1 MAFPPPIRRLRRR
14 PNPESGPAAVVLR
27 VVGDGSNATPRAP
40 HDLLRCCTRQ
50 FLSDK
55 EAYSPMRPEAH
66 PVCVRCQRSKNRCN
80 YGVRLQWED
89 DMRAAGKCH
98 GRTGIVTRRDS
109 LRCKESE
116 EDEDLLPSKRIERKD
131 QPGSDGES
139 ALILTPP
146 SSHSPLRAATSES
159 VSFLTRDTYHSQYQH
174 WKESKIKSS
183 NTTFR
188 TLPWT
193 LGVPDVDDVCLSFYE
208 SIMCPAAVTI
218 DNEETNPL
226 RNTVMRM
233 VFRSELAYYSVLMT
247 SAQYLR
253 SIDSRFELFEMQVR
267 QRVLKGLRQALAESC
282 FEFEDVLLPT
292 IFLCSSAVC
301 DVLALD
307 VLMGVSI
314 DSQQIS
320 HSCDASWVRHL
331 TCFQMVIK
339 QKIRRHTTTDVPQLF
354 LSYFL
359 AHLVLAKS
367 LFPIDKALPVVE
379 LRNDLSLPVEE
390 GASWTS
396 SDSLSKAMDP
406 DTLHEIDVWTG
417 MSNRMLLLIN
427 DILSLKDD
435 VRALYEEGTEAEE
448 KQRVI
453 EAKIITL
460 QRNLQDT
467 THLLPKSLRRCQ
479 DSAEVVHR
487 RRLLEYTGESYRLA
501 ACLLLSEASTPAF
514 LGYISEPSLGLDTTR
529 KQRHVDYILSLVE
542 SIVSSLDHLPISW
555 PLWPLFIASCCSTS
569 ESDKARALAQFQAAQ
584 AKAPYENTVRAQTV
598 VELLWQ
604 RRELYVAGERT
615 RTGRFEWELV
625 MEFQGWQTSFA

>member
-1 MAFPPPIRRLRRR
+1 M
-14 PNPESGPAAVVLR
+14 
-27 VVGDGSNATPRAP
+27 
-40 HDLLRCCTRQ
+40 
-50 FLSDK
+50 
-55 EAYSPMRPEAH
+55 
-66 PVCVRCQRSKNRCN
+66 RCQRSKNQCN

-98 GRTGIVTRRDS
+98 GRTGIVARRGS
-109 LRCKESE
+109 LRCKETE
-116 EDEDLLPSKRIERKD
+116 EDDQLPSSKRIERKD
-131 QPGSDGES
+131 QLGSDGES

-146 SSHSPLRAATSES
+146 SSHSPLRAATSKS
-159 VSFLTRDTYHSQYQH
+159 VSFLTRDTYQSQYHH
-174 WKESKIKSS
+174 WRESKVQSS
-183 NTTFR
+183 NTNFR

-208 SIMCPAAVTI
+208 SMMCPAAVTI

-292 IFLCSSAVC
+292 IFLCSSA
-301 DVLALD
+301 
-307 VLMGVSI
+307 
-314 DSQQIS
+314 IS

-339 QKIRRHTTTDVPQLF
+339 QRIRRHTKTYVPQLF
-354 LSYFL
+354 MSYFS

-367 LFPIDKALPVVE
+367 LFPIDKVLPAVE
-379 LRNDLSLPVEE
+379 VRNDPSSPVEE
-390 GASWTS
+390 GTCWTS
-396 SDSLSKAMDP
+396 SESLSKAMKS
-406 DTLHEIDVWTG
+406 DTLREIDVWNG

-435 VRALYEEGTEAEE
+435 VQVMYGEGFDVEERRSA
-448 KQRVI
+448 I

-467 THLLPKSLRRCQ
+467 THLLPESLRRCQ

-514 LGYISEPSLGLDTTR
+514 LGYTSEHSLGLDATR

-555 PLWPLFIASCCSTS
+555 PLWPLFLASCCSTTES
-569 ESDKARALAQFQAAQ
+569 EKARALAQFQAAQ

-625 MEFQGWQTSFA
+625 MEFLGWQTSFA